1 MLDKIKSKLHL
12 DSPDSPSRYSS
23 QTTNEYSPIQQSHLF
38 PIPVITGFTTL
49 PGCTAPSV
57 CPTPLDDNP
66 LGIQKSTPGFSRRT
80 LQIDGLDT
88 YEASYPKGSINPKGD
103 IKGGFGC
110 YLERGEFEQARDVI
124 FSYAIKFEEG
134 FDFVKGGKLPG
145 LYGGATPELAYGCSG
160 GRQDGRDQCFSLRL
174 MWRPKGE
181 GEIYAYIPST
191 PSNHDALQ
199 NVPPKTHCNPDFGWS
214 IARGSFAFAAGEWTT
229 IAERVRLNDIGCAN
243 GETKSV
249 AIPDTAQ
256 LIPRPG
262 IIQLW
267 ANGKLAVDIQGLE
280 IRIDKDV
287 VFRGAHFQTFFGGKA
302 QDWASTKD
310 QCAYFGAI
318 GGGVVEW

>member
-1 MLDKIKSKLHL
+1 MAGQRHSLQLRNWHLTTMLDKIKSKLHL

-124 FSYAIKFEEG
+124 FSYSNVSWQMEAQRPNWRMDALEEDRTG
-134 FDFVKGGKLPG
+134 V
-145 LYGGATPELAYGCSG
+145 TSVLAYVSCG
-160 GRQDGRDQCFSLRL
+160 
-174 MWRPKGE
+174 GE

-280 IRIDKDV
+280 IRVDKNV
-287 VFRGAHFQTFFGGKA
+287 VFRGAHFQTFFGGEF
-302 QDWASTKD
+302 QSISDHN
-310 QCAYFGAI
+310 
-318 GGGVVEW
+318 